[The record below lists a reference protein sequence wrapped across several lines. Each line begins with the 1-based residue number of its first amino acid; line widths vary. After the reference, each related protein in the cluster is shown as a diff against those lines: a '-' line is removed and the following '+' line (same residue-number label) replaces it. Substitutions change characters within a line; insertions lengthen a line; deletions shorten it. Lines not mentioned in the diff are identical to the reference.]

1 MFVYVFH
8 HLRGLKMQDQPHRSL
23 LFPFQAKSTIRKSFI
38 PFQALEIFYFLL
50 GIMPDI
56 LEAATME
63 VVVAAA
69 V

>member
-8 HLRGLKMQDQPHRSL
+8 HLIGLKMQDQPHRSL
-23 LFPFQAKSTIRKSFI
+23 SFPSQAKSTVRKSFI

-56 LEAATME
+56 
-63 VVVAAA
+63 
-69 V
+69 

>member
-1 MFVYVFH
+1 
-8 HLRGLKMQDQPHRSL
+8 MQDQPHRSL

-50 GIMPDI
+50 GIMPDS